1 MKIGTIGCHYRRDAG
16 CYFENPKGLG
26 CGFMALT
33 KSPAVFVLN
42 NKKISVPESSFI
54 VFTPDSLKF
63 LLHVLQLFCVSFL

>member
-16 CYFENPKGLG
+16 CFFENPKGLG

-54 VFTPDSLKF
+54 VFTPDMPFRYGSDY
-63 LLHVLQLFCVSFL
+63 VCI